1 MILYQDAALVVV
13 NKPAGLSSEAGLPVR
28 LRELW
33 GQPDAYVG
41 IVHRLDTGVSG
52 LMVCARTPKAA
63 AALTRQITQSQEA
76 YAVLDGRAAPAQNT
90 LPAPVFTK
98 QYRAVLAGT
107 PDETLP
113 EHGILRDYL
122 FKDSRKGRVFP
133 VKRPRKG
140 VREAVLEYRI
150 VETAPDGSLS
160 LAEITLHTGR
170 THQIRVQFA
179 SRKHPLYGDG
189 KYGSRFKG
197 DIALQSAGLQFVHP
211 ETGEKMAFQLEK
223 PIKAPWDLNP
233 SVTCGDSSPSS
244 GALGITGNL

>member
-1 MILYQDAALVVV
+1 MILYEDAALVVLD
-13 NKPAGLSSEAGLPVR
+13 KPAGLSSEEGVPAA
-28 LRELW
+28 LRAHW
-33 GQPDAYVG
+33 NAPDAFVG
-41 IVHRLDTGVSG
+41 VVHRLDTGVSG
-52 LMVCARTPKAA
+52 LMVYARTPAAA
-63 AALTRQITQSQEA
+63 AALSRQVTQSQDA
-76 YAVLDGRAAPAQNT
+76 YAVQDGRAEGNAAAPQF
-90 LPAPVFTK
+90 VK
-98 QYRAVLAGT
+98 QYRAVIAGA
-107 PDETLP
+107 PDAQLP
-113 EHGILRDYL
+113 AAGVLRDYL

-211 ETGEKMAFQLEK
+211 ETGKPMAFSL
-223 PIKAPWDLNP
+223 PLPAAAPWKEFLE
-233 SVTCGDSSPSS
+233 
-244 GALGITGNL
+244 LGE

>member
-1 MILYQDAALVVV
+1 MNILYEDTALVVLD
-13 NKPAGLSSEAGLPVR
+13 KPAGLSSEEGVPAA
-28 LRELW
+28 LRAHW
-33 GQPDAYVG
+33 NAPDAFVG
-41 IVHRLDTGVSG
+41 VVHRLDTGVSG
-52 LMVCARTPKAA
+52 LMVYARTPAAA
-63 AALTRQITQSQEA
+63 AALSRQVTQSQDA
-76 YAVLDGRAAPAQNT
+76 YAVQDGRAEGKAAAPQF
-90 LPAPVFTK
+90 VK
-98 QYRAVLAGT
+98 QYRAVLAGV
-107 PDETLP
+107 PDAQLP
-113 EHGILRDYL
+113 AAGVLRDYL

-211 ETGEKMAFQLEK
+211 ETGKPMAFSL
-223 PIKAPWDLNP
+223 PLPAAAPWKEFLE
-233 SVTCGDSSPSS
+233 
-244 GALGITGNL
+244 